1 MLEQDPSFLQNVNPH
16 VSVDCVIFGF
26 SESELKLLLI
36 KRNVH
41 IGDSDIPDKIF
52 ALPGNL
58 VREDENLDQAAD
70 RVLSELTGLENIY
83 LEQFKAFGDPDRV
96 RKEKDKL
103 WLKSVRQDPDA
114 RVITVAYFSL
124 INAEKVELHPGG
136 FSNDAFWCPVDEVP
150 ELAFDHN
157 DLFESA
163 LEILKKKIQLSP
175 IGFELL
181 PNKFTMSQ
189 LQELYEVILARPL
202 DKRNFRR
209 KMLNSGLI
217 IPLSE
222 KQKGV
227 SNKPARYFQFDREK
241 LKEIGDEFVNLKME
255 GAYAVLTS

>member
-1 MLEQDPSFLQNVNPH
+1 MSGHPPLLPQNVNPH

-36 KRNVH
+36 KRQVH
-41 IGDSDIPDKIF
+41 VGDDDVPDRIF

-58 VREDENLDQAAD
+58 VREDENLDEAAD

-83 LEQFKAFGDPDRV
+83 LEQFKAFGDPERV
-96 RKEKDKL
+96 TKDKDKL
-103 WLKSVRQDPDA
+103 WLKSVRQDPEA

-124 INAEKVELHPGG
+124 INSETVELHPGG
-136 FSNDAFWCPVDEVP
+136 FSKDAFWCPVDEVP

-157 DLFESA
+157 EIFESA

-181 PNKFTMSQ
+181 PQKFTMSQ

-217 IPLSE
+217 LPLSE
-222 KQKGV
+222 KQTGV
-227 SNKPARYFQFDREK
+227 SNKPAQYFKFDRER
-241 LKEIGDEFVNLKME
+241 LHDIGEDFVNLKME
-255 GAYAVLTS
+255 GAYAVLN